1 MFCTQRRSKKGYQ
14 LRDYLVY
21 VLLGFDMKF
30 SSNQIKWRL
39 FSSNFRSASAT
50 DMDEMSKIFR
60 GVAPALH
67 LVSRSQDP
75 PGA

>member
-1 MFCTQRRSKKGYQ
+1 MFCTQRRLKKGYQ

-39 FSSNFRSASAT
+39 FSSNVRSASAT

-67 LVSRSQDP
+67 LVSRSQDL

>member
-50 DMDEMSKIFR
+50 DMDEIFR
-60 GVAPALH
+60 GIAPALH

-75 PGA
+75 PAA

>member
-1 MFCTQRRSKKGYQ
+1 MFCTQRRLKKGYQ

-21 VLLGFDMKF
+21 VLLGFGMKF

-39 FSSNFRSASAT
+39 FSSNVRSASAT

-60 GVAPALH
+60 GAAPALH